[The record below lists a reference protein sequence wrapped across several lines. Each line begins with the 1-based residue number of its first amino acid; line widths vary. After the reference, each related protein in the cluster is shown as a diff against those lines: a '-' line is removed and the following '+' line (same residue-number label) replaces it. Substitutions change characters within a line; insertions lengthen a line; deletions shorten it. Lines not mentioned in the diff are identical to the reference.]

1 MGSQRVEHDWSNLA
15 CMHAGCSDTSLP
27 MNLSCPRPK
36 FQTSSLWRQPHQR
49 EPEPTIGRFILLE
62 AQDSRK
68 TTLNVNQYPTLE
80 TLQTYEMNIQGR
92 HEVGTVPQIT
102 VRSAR

>member
-1 MGSQRVEHDWSNLA
+1 
-15 CMHAGCSDTSLP
+15 

-36 FQTSSLWRQPHQR
+36 FQTSSLWRHPPQR
-49 EPEPTIGRFILLE
+49 QPEPTIGRFILLE